1 MRYFLILCSIVSF
14 LGCVP
19 YSDHPLT
26 APDKKQIDSSI
37 IGTWFWK
44 DEHEVGYIHIGLDEE
59 SNLLR
64 LMMLDF
70 GKDGALAASE
80 FSGHTSRLN
89 GNNYLNLKWVRPVKD
104 EFTGY
109 IFVKYIVNSDTLC
122 IALMD
127 NDVAEK
133 AINDGSI
140 KGKAK
145 PGNRSSS
152 VHITAGQKKLQEFI
166 LQKDKD
172 LFSEIKCLP
181 KLKLPNKLLGADVQ
195 IGRISSQ
202 SFERSKMI
210 LRKWSIQSLGIS

>member
-44 DEHEVGYIHIGLDEE
+44 DEQEVGYIHIGLDEE

-89 GNNYLNLKWVRPVKD
+89 GNSYLNLKWVRPVKD
-104 EFTGY
+104 EITGY
-109 IFVKYIVNSDTLC
+109 IFVKYVVNSDSLC

-127 NDVAEK
+127 SDLAEK
-133 AINDGSI
+133 AISDGSI

-145 PGNRSSS
+145 SGNQSPS
-152 VHITAGQKKLQEFI
+152 VHITAGQKKLQGFI
-166 LQKDKD
+166 LEKDKE
-172 LFSEIKCLP
+172 LFPEMKCLP
-181 KLKLPNKLLGADVQ
+181 KLKLPHKLLGADAQ
-195 IGRISSQ
+195 IGRTSANSSDVQ
-202 SFERSKMI
+202 R
-210 LRKWSIQSLGIS
+210 